1 VKSRGKRKEQE
12 MIFRVLSLN
21 PISGGQGADT
31 GQTDSVILIKRVGL
45 AMYLQEVL
53 P

>member
-1 VKSRGKRKEQE
+1 
-12 MIFRVLSLN
+12 VLSLN
-21 PISGGQGADT
+21 PISGGQGADA
-31 GQTDSVILIKRVGL
+31 GQTDSVILIQRVGL